1 MVVHRVDVELG
12 RVEIG
17 RRGGDEFRAGGAE
30 QVFEQW
36 QSVGSAALEAGEL
49 IPVLVAQGGV
59 DGVVELGGV
68 EGDAD
73 GDEGVHLVVF
83 LADAVVL
90 GVFLEVLGA

>member
-1 MVVHRVDVELG
+1 M
-12 RVEIG
+12 
-17 RRGGDEFRAGGAE
+17 
-30 QVFEQW
+30 
-36 QSVGSAALEAGEL
+36 
-49 IPVLVAQGGV
+49 

-68 EGDAD
+68 EGDAN